1 MWPDFTEPDGAR
13 TCFKYPFFVCLVVF
27 CLRNFHA
34 ERNLM
39 LVVMRNNEVT
49 AIPMEESAGKLK
61 YVSPDDSIVKYA
73 KRLGISFGDE

>member
-1 MWPDFTEPDGAR
+1 MLIKNKDFG
-13 TCFKYPFFVCLVVF
+13 K
-27 CLRNFHA
+27 
-34 ERNLM
+34 

-61 YVSPDDSIVKYA
+61 YVSPDDSVVKYA

>member
-39 LVVMRNNEVT
+39 LVFVDRKERNDLVFW
-49 AIPMEESAGKLK
+49 PP
-61 YVSPDDSIVKYA
+61 V
-73 KRLGISFGDE
+73 

>member
-39 LVVMRNNEVT
+39 LVFIDRKERNNLVLW
-49 AIPMEESAGKLK
+49 SS
-61 YVSPDDSIVKYA
+61 V
-73 KRLGISFGDE
+73 